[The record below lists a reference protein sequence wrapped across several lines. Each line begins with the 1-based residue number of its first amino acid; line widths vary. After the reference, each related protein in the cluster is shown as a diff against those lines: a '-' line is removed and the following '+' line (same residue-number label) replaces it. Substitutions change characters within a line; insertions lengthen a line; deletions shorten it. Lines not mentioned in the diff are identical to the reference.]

1 MRSMEFSKNTDR
13 GRDPCE
19 SVDSYK
25 GLDPKSA
32 GKQFCIMSSQFGW
45 TDIIPK
51 FIQIILNA
59 KRSTWDDFDSQLLN
73 SCPKNGCAFNK
84 TTFYKIF
91 TPFLLSIMF

>member
-32 GKQFCIMSSQFGW
+32 GKQFCIMSSQSGW

-51 FIQIILNA
+51 VIQIISNA
-59 KRSTWDDFDSQLLN
+59 KRSTWDDFHPQLLTVVLTMDVLLI
-73 SCPKNGCAFNK
+73 KQ
-84 TTFYKIF
+84 IF
-91 TPFLLSIMF
+91 TKFSLQFLLSIMF